1 MRNTEL
7 RPVRNTGDSGR
18 SPASEEEMS
27 EMSVR
32 RLLPPRYTDAQ
43 IEAWRDRHADLGDR
57 YEEAALAELLAL
69 RAENKRLRRRESLL
83 RLPPTW
89 LLKAAEL
96 HCEWLAFKHALNAA
110 INAIDERDALSGET
124 AETKK

>member
-1 MRNTEL
+1 
-7 RPVRNTGDSGR
+7 
-18 SPASEEEMS
+18 MS
-27 EMSVR
+27 AFDM
-32 RLLPPRYTDAQ
+32 
-43 IEAWRDRHADLGDR
+43 
-57 YEEAALAELLAL
+57 LATIAAL
-69 RAENKRLRRRESLL
+69 RAENERLRRRESLL

-89 LLKAAEL
+89 LLKAAER